1 MLSPESALEDVPRG
15 TRLAGKVALLFGA
28 GSCSPGWSNGRAAA
42 VVYAS
47 QGAHVI
53 CVDIDET
60 SAKETADLIAR
71 SGGVADARQADAASE
86 ADVRRIVQATRD
98 RHGRIDILHNNV
110 GATFMG
116 DVESLSLD
124 LWQKAVEI
132 NLFSV
137 VLASKWVVPAMRDQG
152 GGAIVNI
159 SSLASIQINDYP
171 YPAYQATKAAVN
183 HLTRSLAV
191 RYASDHVRVNAVL
204 PGVMDTPLVDKQI
217 SGNFAN
223 REEMRARRNAASPMG
238 HMGDAWD
245 VAYASLFL
253 ASDEARYITGV
264 VLPVDGGKACA
275 AR

>member
-1 MLSPESALEDVPRG
+1 MLGPESALEDVPRG
-15 TRLAGKVALLFGA
+15 TRLAGKIALLFGA
-28 GSCSPGWSNGRAAA
+28 GSCAPGWSNGRAAA

-47 QGAHVI
+47 QGARVI
-53 CVDIDET
+53 CVDINGDSADET
-60 SAKETADLIAR
+60 ANLVSR
-71 SGGVADARQADAASE
+71 SGGEATACKADAASE
-86 ADVRRIVQATRD
+86 TDVRRVVQEIRD
-98 RHGRIDILHNNV
+98 KHGRIDILHNNV
-110 GATFMG
+110 GMTFMG
-116 DVESLSLD
+116 DVESSPLD
-124 LWQKAVEI
+124 LWNKAVNV
-132 NLFSV
+132 NLLSV
-137 VLASKWVVPAMRDQG
+137 VLACKWVVPVMRDQG
-152 GGAIVNI
+152 GGAIINI

-191 RYASDHVRVNAVL
+191 RYARDNIRVNAVL
-204 PGVMDTPLVDKQI
+204 PGVMDTPLVGKQI
-217 SGNFAN
+217 SGNFAS

-264 VLPVDGGKACA
+264 MLPVDGGKACA